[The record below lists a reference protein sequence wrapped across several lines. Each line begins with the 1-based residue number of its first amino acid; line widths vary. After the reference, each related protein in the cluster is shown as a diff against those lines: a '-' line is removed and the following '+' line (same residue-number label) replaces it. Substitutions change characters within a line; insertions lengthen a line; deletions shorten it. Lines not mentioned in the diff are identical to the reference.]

1 MNGVKTFIREG
12 REGARSKPGQEHVLS
27 HRLLRRHK
35 QTQAIAIAFLR
46 VSSRPSRI
54 AFGFPE

>member
-1 MNGVKTFIREG
+1 MNGVKTYIREG
-12 REGARSKPGQEHVLS
+12 REGARSKSGQEHVFS

-35 QTQAIAIAFLR
+35 QTQAFAFLR

>member
-1 MNGVKTFIREG
+1 MNGVKIFVREG
-12 REGARSKPGQEHVLS
+12 REGARSKPGPGHVFS

-35 QTQAIAIAFLR
+35 QTQAIAIVFPCA
-46 VSSRPSRI
+46 SSRPSRI